1 MLIWLLVLV
10 MLASLAGLGYR
21 QGAIRVGV
29 SFFGILVGTVL
40 AVPLG
45 KLVRPLFVA
54 LWVKDPVLAWALP
67 PVVIFVII
75 SLLCKAGAAVL
86 HQKVDVYYKYHAG
99 ELRLALWERLNRRLG
114 LCLGLLNATAYLVL
128 ISFGIYI
135 FSYWTFQV
143 GSPDKDPSSL
153 RWLNRFGQALQ
164 TTGFSKV
171 ARSIDSLPST
181 YYEAADLAGLI
192 YRNPL
197 LEARLGSYPAF
208 LGLAERPE
216 FQSLS
221 GDTSFIQM
229 RQAGEPIMGLL
240 QHPTI
245 DGMVKNPETLRLIWN
260 TVIPDL
266 KDLHTYLETG
276 ISPKYSVE
284 PILGRW
290 RFNVNAALGLM
301 RRSKPNIS
309 ATEMQRIKRWMQV
322 VYEKTSMVAMPDGR
336 LILKNAPQLG
346 AAIGSMDAQ
355 QALEGK
361 WKKADSGAYEV
372 SFSNSNMNLT
382 GKIEGDRLTLA
393 SDGVN
398 LVFSQEN

>member
-29 SFFGILVGTVL
+29 SFFAILLGALV

-45 KLVRPLFVA
+45 RLVRPLFVA
-54 LWVKDPVLAWALP
+54 LWVKDPVVAWALP
-67 PVVIFVII
+67 PIVIFVII
-75 SLLCKAGAAVL
+75 SMLFKAGAAVL

-128 ISFGIYI
+128 ISFGLYI
-135 FSYWTFQV
+135 FSYWTYQV
-143 GSPDKDPSSL
+143 GTPDKDPSSI
-153 RWLNRFGQALQ
+153 RWLNRFGAALQ
-164 TTGFSKV
+164 TSGFSKV
-171 ARSIDSLPST
+171 ARSIDSLPDR
-181 YYEAADLAGLI
+181 YYAAADLAGLI
-192 YRNPL
+192 YKNPL

-208 LGLAERPE
+208 LSLAERPE
-216 FQSLS
+216 FQSLG
-221 GDTSFIQM
+221 GDTQFIQM
-229 RQAGEPIMGLL
+229 RQAGEPIMGVL

-245 DGMVKNPETLRLIWN
+245 DGIVKNPDTLRLIWN
-260 TVIPDL
+260 TVIPDI
-266 KDLHTYLETG
+266 KDLQTYLQTG

-284 PILGRW
+284 GILGRW

-309 ATEMQRIKRWMQV
+309 ATEMQRLKRWMQV
-322 VYEKTSMVAMPDGR
+322 AYEKTSLVAMTDGR

-346 AAIGSMDAQ
+346 AAAGSTDAQ
-355 QALEGK
+355 QTLEGK
-361 WKKADSGAYEV
+361 WKKGDTGAYDV
-372 SFSNSNMNLT
+372 SFPSVNMALT
-382 GKIEGDRLTLA
+382 GKVEGDRLTLSGDA
-393 SDGVN
+393 FSM
-398 LVFSQEN
+398 VFSQEN